1 MKLLRSSAYFNI
13 KGTIGDPHY
22 KNRELEKDR
31 IFFFSVW
38 KKKKERAEI
47 LISHERRDA

>member
-31 IFFFSVW
+31 IFFFFRVEEEEGAYRSF
-38 KKKKERAEI
+38 
-47 LISHERRDA
+47 